1 MSFKYINPGYAG
13 LLQNQN
19 PSYKANV
26 VNATGKSKTG
36 KAFTC
41 RQFNFFKI
49 PSTLANDEI
58 WLKCDAYITK
68 KRSLYFGEGYGTNSL
83 QNGVNFSMGDSSF
96 SLYIWYSHYSSQL
109 TSIYYTDDIAAETG
123 LKLDAINSIW
133 LHIKYGDAGTGFL
146 ELQINNKRFDKIQ
159 DRKFSADDKTFG
171 VIDTYASNTA
181 CFSNIIVS
189 DEYVDPYEEI
199 ISLPITSTETDM
211 TFNSDTE
218 IYTATATNQT
228 LMSSVDLET
237 VINDYGS
244 DSKVTGIAL
253 IGNPA
258 YEADGIVTNL
268 TSLTKANETVTEHET
283 ITLSSTSTDAIGSS
297 ITTDTTLANLAG
309 IQYGWKA
316 GV

>member
-146 ELQINNKRFDKIQ
+146 ELQINNKRFDKKPKAIA
-159 DRKFSADDKTFG
+159 KAMAEKT
-171 VIDTYASNTA
+171 TA
-181 CFSNIIVS
+181 RPTPIVAI
-189 DEYVDPYEEI
+189 VLKKR
-199 ISLPITSTETDM
+199 SLCE
-211 TFNSDTE
+211 FNFARRMDNFNRNR
-218 IYTATATNQT
+218 YDFQ
-228 LMSSVDLET
+228 
-237 VINDYGS
+237 
-244 DSKVTGIAL
+244 
-253 IGNPA
+253 
-258 YEADGIVTNL
+258 
-268 TSLTKANETVTEHET
+268 
-283 ITLSSTSTDAIGSS
+283 
-297 ITTDTTLANLAG
+297 
-309 IQYGWKA
+309 
-316 GV
+316 